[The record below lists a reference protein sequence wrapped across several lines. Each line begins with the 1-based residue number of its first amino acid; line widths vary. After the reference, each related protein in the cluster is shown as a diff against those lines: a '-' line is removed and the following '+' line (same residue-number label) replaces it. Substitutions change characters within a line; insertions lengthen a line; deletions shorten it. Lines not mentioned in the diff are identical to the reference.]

1 MQLTIINAGQPP
13 FLSSMPAGPVFT
25 ATYNASA
32 SNPKGPD
39 SNITNVN
46 GAVSHAHLSKGK
58 IAAAVLLPLL
68 FIAAAIAIYLKMLR
82 AKGIEKRKRWSEAV
96 DKRMSTISTDWK
108 AMSGASAN
116 AAIRSS
122 MAVSNHPYGSSAGS
136 SRLSMF
142 DYGAHRP
149 TSTASIGEFGT
160 AVISRGIYQ
169 QENYNFNSSE
179 DAPQMSQLRPGLTA
193 ASFAADHARRVSK
206 VSFAADPR
214 LSGRVTSRAYHNSY
228 VPPVPP
234 KKQDTMDVDSTQ
246 REGPL
251 DLTPEVIRARLSG
264 HSEPRNSVDEVMP
277 ALSCTFYFS
286 LEWIPDDVSLSDA
299 NWR

>member
-1 MQLTIINAGQPP
+1 MQLTIITSGQPP

-25 ATYNASA
+25 ATAPANGSNA
-32 SNPKGPD
+32 D
-39 SNITNVN
+39 SNIANVN
-46 GAVSHAHLSKGK
+46 GAVTHAHLSKGK

-122 MAVSNHPYGSSAGS
+122 MAVSNHPYGSTAGS

-149 TSTASIGEFGT
+149 TSTASMGDFGT
-160 AVISRGIYQ
+160 AIISRGIYQ

-179 DAPQMSQLRPGLTA
+179 DAPQMSQLRPGITA
-193 ASFAADHARRVSK
+193 ASFAADRANRVSK

-234 KKQDTMDVDSTQ
+234 KQDTMDVDSTQ

-277 ALSCTFYFS
+277 ALSCTFYFI
-286 LEWIPDDVSLSDA
+286 LFFPRMDI
-299 NWR
+299 